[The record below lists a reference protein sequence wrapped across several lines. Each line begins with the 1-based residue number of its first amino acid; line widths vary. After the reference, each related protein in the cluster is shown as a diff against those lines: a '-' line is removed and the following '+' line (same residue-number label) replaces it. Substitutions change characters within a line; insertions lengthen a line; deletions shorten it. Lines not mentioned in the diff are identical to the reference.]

1 MLYFFLRLCSQY
13 LKVQCWSCSHSPIA
27 LQKKQFYKIRSLQ
40 LPISTD
46 MQGLPRTVST
56 YHHRQSTDRSTSLC
70 NDTNDPLDAIP
81 KALLKMWSGFHLDTS
96 NAKSTRIC
104 LVTNAS
110 DPSLHPFR
118 KLQLE
123 LATTR
128 LGELVQ
134 KRMSTPRYSSS
145 GENSAISAST
155 TERVM
160 EHTEHAYRI
169 LGSLYRAS
177 RGKPYMLGVPWVIAT
192 AEEAAAMSANIDLDN
207 LTVITAVDTVATV
220 STDAESV
227 RFMQEAVEDLER
239 MLEQSNV

>member
-1 MLYFFLRLCSQY
+1 MQGSCQSVRSTASLLLPQESNSKGSPKCMLYFFLRLCSQY

-118 KLQLE
+118 KLQPNFNWSLPQQD
-123 LATTR
+123 
-128 LGELVQ
+128 LVSWFKSVCHLPGIHQ
-134 KRMSTPRYSSS
+134 
-145 GENSAISAST
+145 A
-155 TERVM
+155 V
-160 EHTEHAYRI
+160 
-169 LGSLYRAS
+169 
-177 RGKPYMLGVPWVIAT
+177 KPHQYQQVPLK
-192 AEEAAAMSANIDLDN
+192 E
-207 LTVITAVDTVATV
+207 
-220 STDAESV
+220 
-227 RFMQEAVEDLER
+227 
-239 MLEQSNV
+239 